1 MGNEELHVVLLAI
14 GRVMNL
20 DDVTRII
27 LDVKAVDELG
37 NPKRLDSD
45 DEHPEELNFSEFIRL
60 MSKEMLD
67 TDVTEELVEAF
78 KEFGPNN
85 EDESMTMP

>member
-37 NPKRLDSD
+37 N
-45 DEHPEELNFSEFIRL
+45 
-60 MSKEMLD
+60 SK
-67 TDVTEELVEAF
+67 
-78 KEFGPNN
+78 K
-85 EDESMTMP
+85 